1 MCIVTN
7 QHNMTLYVGII
18 NYRIQCLQQ
27 HKLDAGCTHC
37 LEKIVFLRH
46 SQDTMVATERKNQ
59 LNRITRLE
67 K

>member
-1 MCIVTN
+1 MCIVTH

-18 NYRIQCLQQ
+18 SDRIQCLQQ

-46 SQDTMVATERKNQ
+46 SQDTMAATERKNQ